1 MAKKRLILDVN
12 EATHT
17 RLKSEAAQLGI
28 ALGSHCARIL
38 EQGGE
43 LSSPPAPVEL
53 NTAVIATMPLNTL
66 RDMSVT
72 LANSRPEGWER
83 KVGAINLE
91 IRRRYRV

>member
-1 MAKKRLILDVN
+1 MTKKRLILDVN

-17 RLKSEAAQLGI
+17 RLKSEAAKLGVS
-28 ALGSHCARIL
+28 LGSHCARIL

-43 LSSPPAPVEL
+43 LSSPSAPVEL

-66 RDMSVT
+66 REMSAT
-72 LANSRPEGWER
+72 LANSQPNGWEQ
-83 KVGAINLE
+83 KVNSINFE

>member
-17 RLKSEAAQLGI
+17 RLKSEAAKLGVS
-28 ALGSHCARIL
+28 LGSHCARIL
-38 EQGGE
+38 ESGGE
-43 LSSPPAPVEL
+43 LSPSVAPVEL
-53 NTAVIATMPLNTL
+53 SSAVIATMPLNTL
-66 RDMSVT
+66 RDMSVS

>member
-12 EATHT
+12 EATHS

-28 ALGSHCARIL
+28 ALGSHRANIL
-38 EQGGE
+38 EQGGD
-43 LSSPPAPVEL
+43 LSSPSAPVEL

-66 RDMSVT
+66 REMSAN
-72 LANSRPEGWER
+72 LANSQPSGWEQ
-83 KVGAINLE
+83 KVNSINFE